1 MILVHSRMTMAKA
14 VGMGTIWIDGYELLR
29 LIDSVVNEEL
39 PVDKTWAA
47 GLKYS
52 KRLIKNMMG
61 VNENDGE
68 AEKKQECK

>member
-1 MILVHSRMTMAKA
+1 MAKA

-29 LIDSVVNEEL
+29 LIDAVVSEEL
-39 PVDKTWAA
+39 PVDPTWAA

-61 VNENDGE
+61 VEENGKTE
-68 AEKKQECK
+68 EKE